1 MKKSR
6 YNFKNKYLKLAVA
19 VLLTVITTLSS
30 YSVPVFAE
38 DGTTKDGKTT
48 ESSTSETTGSE
59 SNDPD
64 EDNEDKGE
72 QKETEPVPQL
82 TVDLIEDKSSGTPMF
97 TAGTKAI
104 IRLPFLSKSNQWGIM
119 VDINATLS
127 SPNHDP
133 LQFIPTTYYQ
143 RQNYIGLN
151 TPAYFEYEIDVPI
164 TAKPGL
170 HTLTLTITYDA
181 VYGYNIYD
189 GIRLNNQSAQLT
201 YYYTIINDSYDAV
214 VNGNPLRVT
223 GSISPDSVEA
233 GDVFEVGIK
242 LQNDVPV
249 AIPGVAVTIEPPA
262 GFLLLN
268 DANIKTVSMS
278 AGGSATVTFRVTASD
293 KIQGGQ
299 QQFTLNLSYANPG
312 GKQFNV
318 QYHMVV
324 SAVGSE
330 EEEADKNPATV
341 DIKGITLPESA
352 SAGDEF
358 TAVVTITNT
367 SDKNA
372 VIDELAVTNTLGILN
387 RTNALF
393 SGITLTAGETRSF
406 EIKYYV
412 PEDTKTA
419 YANFSVSLK
428 YHTEG
433 GTVQRN
439 AQITGGMNI
448 LALAAPSLSISLDAD
463 KSVKA
468 GGKIN
473 VTAIVKNHGG
483 DASNITV
490 TIKPSSGIVPVSQ
503 NKIIID
509 KLASGAEY
517 KCTFQLLASDSAPD
531 GYNLIEV
538 EVVTGELYFEQYTG
552 TNVSNPQKNDEEPK
566 VDMPVIII
574 DSYDYG
580 GESVYAGKAFTLTLT
595 IKNTSRTTPIKDMKM
610 VIQSKEGTFTP
621 TSSSNTFFVESLG
634 AGESVTKQIE
644 LVAKSDSKPLSYPI
658 EIIISYKNS
667 VGESGTSTEEISIPV
682 QQEIRFNKGALN
694 EIGTITMPDSGYLL
708 VSAGNLGMSTI
719 RNVRFTI
726 SGEGFSPT
734 ETEYFAGTI
743 EPGQQASHEFELI
756 PYQGGYLTGVVT
768 YTYEDTQGETYTE
781 TQEFGFEV
789 IDNTS
794 VMNPGDWGDGGIY
807 IPEEPG
813 MEFPGMEM
821 PGMEEDQGFFAK
833 YKWFIIGGAAG
844 IVVVAVVV
852 TVVIVKRRK
861 KIAEEEDED

>member
-6 YNFKNKYLKLAVA
+6 YSFKNKYLKLTVA
-19 VLLTVITTLSS
+19 VLFSALTVISS
-30 YSVPVFAE
+30 FSMPVFA
-38 DGTTKDGKTT
+38 DDTTD
-48 ESSTSETTGSE
+48 SEPPE
-59 SNDPD
+59 SNAQNGDNNTPD
-64 EDNEDKGE
+64 I
-72 QKETEPVPQL
+72 PF
-82 TVDLIEDKSSGTPMF
+82 TVTVAEDKSGGTPML
-97 TAGTKAI
+97 TAGTKALL
-104 IRLPFLSKSNQWGIM
+104 RLPFVARSWYPGMLFNIT
-119 VDINATLS
+119 ATLS
-127 SPNHDP
+127 SPANDP
-133 LQFIPTTYYQ
+133 MEFTTTSLNQSLSYV
-143 RQNYIGLN
+143 GLN
-151 TPAYFEYEIDVPI
+151 TVAYVDFEIEVPV
-164 TAKPGL
+164 TAKPGI
-170 HTLTLTITYDA
+170 HTLNLTVKYDA
-181 VYGYNIYD
+181 VSVLDSSMLTG
-189 GIRLNNQSAQLT
+189 QTAQLT

-412 PEDTKTA
+412 PEDTRTA

-490 TIKPSSGIVPVSQ
+490 TIKPSSPGIVPISQ

-509 KLASGAEY
+509 QLASGAEY

-538 EVVTGELYFEQYTG
+538 EVVAGELYFEQYTG
-552 TNVSNPQKNDEEPK
+552 TNVSNPKKNDEEPK

-580 GESVYAGKAFTLTLT
+580 GESVYAGKPFTLTLT

-813 MEFPGMEM
+813 MEIPGMEM

-844 IVVVAVVV
+844 VVVVAVVV